1 MKEGVSNEQCS
12 LFRPGSCARSKHD
25 GSITC
30 TTDLVAQIHVSA
42 GGDKGLG
49 SFRSLHDHERGSAV
63 LSWKEQ
69 VGAHGREGTKEGVS
83 YEQLSPCLPGSCARF
98 EHAGSIMYY

>member
-1 MKEGVSNEQCS
+1 MSN
-12 LFRPGSCARSKHD
+12 FRHVAPAPALASSTPD
-25 GSITC
+25 PSC
-30 TTDLVAQIHVSA
+30 TTDLVFRFQVGA
-42 GGDKGLG
+42 GRDQGLG

-83 YEQLSPCLPGSCARF
+83 YEQLSPCRPGSCARF